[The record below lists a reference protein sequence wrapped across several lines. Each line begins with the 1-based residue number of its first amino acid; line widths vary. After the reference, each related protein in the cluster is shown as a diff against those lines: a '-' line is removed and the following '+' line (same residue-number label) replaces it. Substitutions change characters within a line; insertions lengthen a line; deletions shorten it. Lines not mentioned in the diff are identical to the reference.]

1 MSQQRYCSEI
11 SLQSQ
16 EALIGTATPTSVYL
30 LLEYPHAWGPKAI
43 PESGLPEAVRNW
55 LGDQAEAL
63 PDAKALLIRGEASA
77 KASGVYFFVAAVR
90 EQDPALYAF
99 QLEHYEELLRLD
111 IPALLDGSPAYQP
124 HRCPGPLLLV
134 CTHGR
139 RDLCCAQKGLPVY
152 QALRDADGRAPG
164 MAWQVS
170 HVGGHRFAANL
181 ISLPHGLLYGR
192 VDPESALS
200 ILEAAQAGHVH
211 LPNLRGR
218 ACYSQVV
225 QAAEY
230 HLRARSGETA
240 VDRYRLMDAAETTP
254 GTWRVRFQAPSA
266 GAVHRLRLRV
276 EETGVRI
283 YQGCG
288 LDKVAARIDY
298 SLEGYE
304 VEKL

>member
-1 MSQQRYCSEI
+1 M
-11 SLQSQ
+11 
-16 EALIGTATPTSVYL
+16 G
-30 LLEYPHAWGPKAI
+30 
-43 PESGLPEAVRNW
+43 
-55 LGDQAEAL
+55 
-63 PDAKALLIRGEASA
+63 ALLGW
-77 KASGVYFFVAAVR
+77 
-90 EQDPALYAF
+90 
-99 QLEHYEELLRLD
+99 
-111 IPALLDGSPAYQP
+111 
-124 HRCPGPLLLV
+124 PGRSR
-134 CTHGR
+134 T
-139 RDLCCAQKGLPVY
+139 
-152 QALRDADGRAPG
+152 
-164 MAWQVS
+164 S
-170 HVGGHRFAANL
+170 NL
-181 ISLPHGLLYGR
+181 ISLPHGLLSGR